1 MTNRS
6 RLQKLSGIVH
16 RGEARTHGEVLED
29 PWPTFRDDVVQA
41 VRKINVSYRVERKVA
56 GKLHEETLYGP
67 TPTVGEWV
75 LRKPVTTLSPA
86 EIDRIRDPE
95 IKRIVVAK
103 LKQHGIDFGR
113 GKKPDA
119 KKMKEAL
126 SNLEMPSGVPI
137 NKVRIIKPE
146 LTIQSVRE
154 GRTDQAYVKPG
165 STHHLC
171 IFEVQKRGKPKRE
184 AVFITMLE
192 AINRLK
198 RNEPIV
204 QRTHPDKPDARFV
217 MSLASREL
225 VLANWKDGQRLLVFK
240 TAASTQGQIYFAE
253 HLDAR
258 RSSDQAKFVAT
269 ANLLDA
275 RKVTVDPLGRI
286 RRAND

>member
-1 MTNRS
+1 
-6 RLQKLSGIVH
+6 
-16 RGEARTHGEVLED
+16 
-29 PWPTFRDDVVQA
+29 
-41 VRKINVSYRVERKVA
+41 
-56 GKLHEETLYGP
+56 
-67 TPTVGEWV
+67 
-75 LRKPVTTLSPA
+75 
-86 EIDRIRDPE
+86 
-95 IKRIVVAK
+95 
-103 LKQHGIDFGR
+103 
-113 GKKPDA
+113 
-119 KKMKEAL
+119 
-126 SNLEMPSGVPI
+126 
-137 NKVRIIKPE
+137 
-146 LTIQSVRE
+146 
-154 GRTDQAYVKPG
+154 
-165 STHHLC
+165 
-171 IFEVQKRGKPKRE
+171 
-184 AVFITMLE
+184 MLE